1 MMDIARAVAFIE
13 EKGSDLERARLRRLL
28 HGAPPEPSVIL
39 TLTALQNADGG
50 FPYDVVPGHLSTIN
64 ETLVALWWLE
74 ELGMLASPAAE
85 QAIAYLLAVQKD
97 DGGWDED
104 PALAQYDLPPW
115 VSPGELRARLYLSSY
130 TAYWLAVKGY
140 ATHPAF
146 QKALAFLRQ
155 HQDERGK
162 FYGYLHTTWIATSVF
177 LLAGQPYAA
186 AARKGLQFLLDRPLA
201 DWADSQIAWALSC
214 LGQAGLPK
222 DHPFVAQCLAE
233 LPQRQRPEG
242 SWASEDGENFDVGVT
257 IGAVKAFKHYGLL
270 QK

>member
-1 MMDIARAVAFIE
+1 MDIARAVAFIE

-39 TLTALQNADGG
+39 ALTALQNADGG
-50 FPYDVVPGHLSTIN
+50 FPYDMVPGNLSTIN
-64 ETLVALWWLE
+64 DTLVALWWLE
-74 ELGMLASPAAE
+74 ELGLLESPAAE

-115 VSPGELRARLYLSSY
+115 ISPGELRARLYLSSY

-146 QKALAFLRQ
+146 QKALDFLLK

-177 LLAGQPYAA
+177 FLAGEPYVE
-186 AARKGLQFLLDRPLA
+186 AARQGLQFLLDRPLA

-233 LPQRQRPEG
+233 LQQRQRPEG
-242 SWASEDGENFDVGVT
+242 SWASEDGENFDVGAT
-257 IGAVKAFKHYGLL
+257 IGAVKVFKHYGLL
-270 QK
+270 